1 MNVFIKYR
9 IIEESKLDYGATHA
23 SVWLYD
29 TAVAGA
35 VSGGRAENWG
45 DMVYVL

>member
-9 IIEESKLDYGATHA
+9 IIEESQLDYGATR
-23 SVWLYD
+23 WYRLCD

-35 VSGGRAENWG
+35 ASGGRAANWG